1 MRYRLDVVAPSI
13 ADAVANAGGWMFDR
27 ALGGWEVRV
36 LVPDYRDASPLRILG
51 AEPVSLEAI
60 LESHGG
66 ERYPQALAIS
76 ADLYRSDPR
85 IGAGLRLALG
95 DGGIGVAMWGDGWP
109 FDLEGPVGEVEHT
122 LSLAA
127 RAFKAKALVATG
139 ASGQAVGATEAYR
152 SGIPTSRLA
161 GADLVPAG

>member
-13 ADAVANAGGWMFDR
+13 TDAVANAGGWMFDR

-51 AEPVSLEAI
+51 AEPTGLESI

-66 ERYPQALAIS
+66 DSHPHALAIS

-109 FDLEGPVGEVEHT
+109 CDLGPVDNVEHT

-139 ASGQAVGATEAYR
+139 ATLRGVGATEAFR